1 MTYKNNSES
10 DIKKICEE
18 IPLKRM
24 ANTNEIAELV
34 YFLGSDK
41 NTYITGQRIAI
52 DGGFTVK

>member
-10 DIKKICEE
+10 DIKKILKE